1 MDRRHDLEVILRSR
15 TPIVIIETRDEARML
30 EMLQSI
36 AIASAGE
43 NYLPLFRWTVTDGLQ
58 RIDIDLEPQPLNAE
72 PREVLK
78 HIRAVSKPGIY
89 VLLDFH
95 PFLEDP
101 LHVRLLKDICI
112 RYRELP
118 RQIVLISH
126 TVKLPSEL
134 ESFSARFDMALPTE
148 SERREIIQQ
157 VANDWTSENPGS
169 RVQADSK
176 AYELLVRNLAGLTY
190 YDTAQL
196 ARNAIYLDG
205 AITKSDLPGV
215 MQAKYELLNRG
226 GALQF
231 EYDTARFND
240 VGGLTR
246 LKEWLAQRKSVF
258 RGDESAAHLDAPRGI
273 LLLGVQGCGKSL
285 AAKATAGIFGV
296 PLLRLDFGAIY
307 DKYHGETERKL
318 RESLKTADVMSPC
331 VLWIDE
337 IEKGIAGR
345 GGETGTTQRVLGT
358 FLTWMAEKK
367 RQVFVVAT
375 ANNISALPPEL
386 VRKGR
391 FDEIFFVDLP
401 DAKVRASI
409 LAIHLANRDRRLGDF
424 DVEALAEAMDGYSGA
439 EIEQAV
445 VAALYAAHAK
455 KEPLATAHILHEV
468 QQTRPLSIVMQEQIA
483 ALRHWADGRTVACD

>member
-1 MDRRHDLEVILRSR
+1 
-15 TPIVIIETRDEARML
+15 ML
-30 EMLQSI
+30 ELLQSI
-36 AIASAGE
+36 TISRASQT
-43 NYLPLFRWTVTDGLQ
+43 YTPLFRWTITDGLQ
-58 RIDIDLEPQPLNAE
+58 RIDISLEPQAINAQ
-72 PREVLK
+72 PTDVLK

-95 PFLEDP
+95 PFLDDP
-101 LHVRLLKDICI
+101 VHVRLLKDICI
-112 RYRELP
+112 RSAEIN

-126 TVKLPSEL
+126 TVKIPQEL
-134 ESFSARFDMALPTE
+134 ESFCARFDMALPSE
-148 SERREIIQQ
+148 SDRATIVKQA
-157 VANDWTSENPGS
+157 ANEYAKDNPGA
-169 RVQADSK
+169 RVKVDPK
-176 AYELLVRNLAGLTY
+176 AHELLLQNLAGLTWA
-190 YDTAQL
+190 DTERL
-196 ARNAIYLDG
+196 ARNAIYQDG
-205 AITKSDLPGV
+205 AITHSDLPDV

-231 EYDTARFND
+231 EYDTARFKD

-246 LKEWLAQRKSVF
+246 LKAWLQQRRPVF
-258 RGDESAAHLDAPRGI
+258 RGDVSAAHLDVPKGI

-296 PLLRLDFGAIY
+296 PLLRLDFGTIY

-358 FLTWMAEKK
+358 FLTWMAERRSK
-367 RQVFVVAT
+367 VFVVAT
-375 ANNISALPPEL
+375 ANDISTLPPEL

-401 DAKVRASI
+401 ADNVRTSI
-409 LAIHLANRDRRLGDF
+409 LAIHLANRDQSLKNFDLNRLTT
-424 DVEALAEAMDGYSGA
+424 ATDGFSGA
-439 EIEQAV
+439 EIEQAIV
-445 VAALYAAHAK
+445 SSLYAAHAQN
-455 KEPLATAHILHEV
+455 EPLATDHILAEI
-468 QQTRPLSIVMQEQIA
+468 QQTRPLSVVMSERIA
-483 ALRHWADGRTVACD
+483 AMRDWAAGRTVACD